1 MPNTSPGPIAKGTII
16 ENRYQVL
23 RQLGRGGFGRT
34 YLVEDMNRYKER
46 CVIKEF
52 APQLKSSTELQKAER
67 LFKREASMLYKLEH
81 PQIPRFRELFQTKID
96 DQDFLFLVQDYVKG
110 KTYAQLL
117 KGRKAKPLSEEEVT
131 QLLLDILP
139 VLSYIHS
146 QKVLHRDISPD
157 NLILRTGD
165 KLPVLIDF
173 GCVKHV
179 AARAVSQS
187 KGLAGTLVGKP
198 GYCPEEQLRDGMVS
212 PSSDLYALA
221 VTLLVLITGKQP
233 QELYDSTN
241 ATWNWEQ
248 MVTVGP
254 TLKKLLNK
262 MLAHKPRDR
271 YQSAKTVHRILE
283 KANSSGVG
291 NMIST
296 MNTIVVGHIQKV
308 NHQISGLKKSSMQLA
323 MWQIV
328 AITVSISLVGGIGA
342 TLAFSA
348 FRKPQNYPASAMH
361 PASPVSF
368 SAPASFAS
376 SGFLSKTEKKEQL
389 SIHQRCQN
397 LKIDPSLFYQQV
409 DNLFY
414 GQYPELKGRQLTEK
428 PADAQLRSQW
438 YQLADELLD
447 RLEKG
452 ESLWE

>member
-1 MPNTSPGPIAKGTII
+1 M
-16 ENRYQVL
+16 
-23 RQLGRGGFGRT
+23 
-34 YLVEDMNRYKER
+34 
-46 CVIKEF
+46 
-52 APQLKSSTELQKAER
+52 
-67 LFKREASMLYKLEH
+67 
-81 PQIPRFRELFQTKID
+81 
-96 DQDFLFLVQDYVKG
+96 
-110 KTYAQLL
+110 
-117 KGRKAKPLSEEEVT
+117 
-131 QLLLDILP
+131 
-139 VLSYIHS
+139 
-146 QKVLHRDISPD
+146 
-157 NLILRTGD
+157 LRTAD

-179 AARAVSQS
+179 AARALSQS

-221 VTLLVLITGKQP
+221 VTMLVLLTGKQP

-248 MVTVGP
+248 MVSVGP

-283 KANSSGVG
+283 NANSSGVG
-291 NMIST
+291 NVIST
-296 MNTIVVGHIQKV
+296 MNTIVVGHVRAV
-308 NHQISGLKKSSMQLA
+308 NHQISSLKKSSMQLA

-328 AITVSISLVGGIGA
+328 AISVSISLVGGIGA

-361 PASPVSF
+361 PASPASF

-376 SGFLSKTEKKEQL
+376 SGFLSKKEKDEQL

-414 GQYPELKGRQLTEK
+414 GQYPEAKGRQLTEK